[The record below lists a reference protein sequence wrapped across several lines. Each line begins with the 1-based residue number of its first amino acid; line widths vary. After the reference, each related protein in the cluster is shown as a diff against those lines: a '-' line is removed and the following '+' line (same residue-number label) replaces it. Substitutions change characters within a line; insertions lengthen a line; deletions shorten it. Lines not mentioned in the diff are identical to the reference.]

1 MIFYP
6 DSKVKAFQLRLNTPS
21 SSTTSN
27 NRWLHH
33 LKASKVV
40 DHMHDRQFYIYNYN
54 HSSVTVLHAR
64 VWVRVCVWVFVLC
77 LSLWVCAHVWKV
89 CLCFLHQEN
98 VKSQSNIYN
107 YNHSSVTVLH
117 ARVWVRVFVLC
128 LSLWVCACLKSLFVF
143 SASRKCEKSI

>member
-54 HSSVTVLHAR
+54 HSSVTVPHAR

-77 LSLWVCAHVWKV
+77 LSLWVCVHVWKV
-89 CLCFLHQEN
+89 CLCFLRQEN
-98 VKSQSNIYN
+98 VKSQSNIR
-107 YNHSSVTVLH
+107 
-117 ARVWVRVFVLC
+117 AKKKVRMTYKKQYWNIEMQQ
-128 LSLWVCACLKSLFVF
+128 STKGHY
-143 SASRKCEKSI
+143 ASTKIANIYMYIYIYW